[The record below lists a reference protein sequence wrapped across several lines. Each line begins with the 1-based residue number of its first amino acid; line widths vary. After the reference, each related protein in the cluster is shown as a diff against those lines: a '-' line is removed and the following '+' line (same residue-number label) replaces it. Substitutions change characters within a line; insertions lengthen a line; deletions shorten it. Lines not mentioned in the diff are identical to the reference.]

1 MIAATLVVLIAVI
14 LAFGHVWWG
23 RQVPLKEMERL
34 GNPVPIVASYHACWY
49 HISIVFLVTAAASA
63 AHALTSWRN
72 PELLWALWIIVF
84 GCWVTYLGVVYFY
97 PSMRRLGWGQITLM
111 LVLLVSLGWQAVEA

>member
-1 MIAATLVVLIAVI
+1 LIAELLVVLIAVT

-23 RQVPLKEMERL
+23 RQVPLKELERL
-34 GNPVPIVASYHACWY
+34 GNPVPILASYHACWY
-49 HISIVFLVTAAASA
+49 HISIVFLVTAAVSA

-72 PELLWALWIIVF
+72 PELLWVLWIIVF
-84 GCWVTYLGVVYFY
+84 GCWVTYLGVVYAY

-111 LVLLVSLGWQAVEA
+111 LVLLICFGWQAFEA